1 MAANKHKHAE
11 ADDFQEEFEQEDWI
25 AAGEN
30 AQVAAEGE
38 DSANATDPE
47 ATGQTLESQL
57 EAARQEARDNYDRV
71 LRITAEFENYKKR
84 AQREMQE
91 FRKYANESLIK
102 ALLPVVDN
110 LERAICSAR
119 EVDNQKTDQACVV
132 DGVEMIRKELLKV
145 LDGFNVVP
153 IEALGQPFD
162 PSYHQAV
169 MQEKVTDPP
178 DNTVLQE
185 FQKGYLMH
193 ERLLRPSMVVVSKM
207 DNGLG

>member
-25 AAGEN
+25 AAGET

-38 DSANATDPE
+38 DSDNATDPE

-71 LRITAEFENYKKR
+71 LRVTAEFENYKKR
-84 AQREMQE
+84 AQREMQD

-119 EVDNQKTDQACVV
+119 EVDDQKTDQACVV
-132 DGVEMIRKELLKV
+132 DGVEMIRKELLRV
-145 LDGFNVVP
+145 LEGFNVIP
-153 IEALGQPFD
+153 IDALGQPFD

-207 DNGLG
+207 DNGQG

>member
-1 MAANKHKHAE
+1 MAAEKHKHAE
-11 ADDFQEEFEQEDWI
+11 TEGFQEEFEQEGW
-25 AAGEN
+25 
-30 AQVAAEGE
+30 VAAEE
-38 DSANATDPE
+38 SAQLAADDQDSANATDPA
-47 ATGQTLESQL
+47 ATEQTLEGQL

-71 LRITAEFENYKKR
+71 LRVTAEFENYKKR

-91 FRKYANESLIK
+91 FRKYANESLVK

-119 EVDNQKTDQACVV
+119 EVDNQKTDQTCVL
-132 DGVEMIRKELLKV
+132 DGVEMIRNELLKV
-145 LDGFNVVP
+145 LEGFNVTP

-207 DNGLG
+207 DNSQG